1 MRCLCINGRK
11 WNCTGEKIIL
21 LNNPPIVELWKGG
34 FRVISSYNT
43 SVHIHLFH
51 YCIQETTY
59 RSCLYRLDSD
69 KLREQCSRA
78 FQLGSLQTSI
88 YYSIQTL
95 TSVASRAI
103 PKSATFTLSC
113 VMDSGLYAFSTS
125 LSVRGTGVGVVSRR
139 FSGFRSR

>member
-1 MRCLCINGRK
+1 M
-11 WNCTGEKIIL
+11 IL

-34 FRVISSYNT
+34 FRVISSYST
-43 SVHIHLFH
+43 RVHIHLFH

-59 RSCLYRLDSD
+59 RSCLYILDSD
-69 KLREQCSRA
+69 ILREQCSRV
-78 FQLGSLQTSI
+78 FQLGSLQTSF
-88 YYSIQTL
+88 YHPIQTR

-113 VMDSGLYAFSTS
+113 VTDSELYAFSTS
-125 LSVRGTGVGVVSRR
+125 LSVRGIGVGVVSRR